1 MKILVLGGDGMLGH
15 VLLRE
20 LGSKHDLKVT
30 LRNNIEFYNEFGLFN
45 LENSF
50 DEFEP
55 MNSTAVQSIFCKF
68 RPDVVIN
75 ALGLIK
81 QREKSE
87 DKILSLAINS
97 LFPHKI
103 AQICGCIG
111 ARLIHLSTDCV
122 FSGGKGRYVESDV
135 PDAVELYGRTKYLGE
150 CDYEHSVTLRTSFF
164 GTELR
169 HKSGLI
175 EWFLAQSG
183 SIKGFSNAIY
193 SGLST
198 SEMSNVID
206 RVITDSPDISGLWH
220 VSSDPIDKYTL
231 LVKLSEYLGRS
242 DIEIKEDASFL
253 CDRSLD
259 SQRFRNLVGYQ
270 PPTWDNM
277 LKELAKQITQ
287 GV

>member
-15 VLLRE
+15 VLLRK
-20 LGSKHDLKVT
+20 LGGKHDLKVT
-30 LRNNIEFYNEFGLFN
+30 LRNNIEFYKEFGLFN
-45 LENSF
+45 LANAF

-55 MNSTAVQSIFCKF
+55 MNSTAVQGLFCKF
-68 RPDVVIN
+68 CPDVVIN

-87 DKILSLAINS
+87 DKILSIAINS

-122 FSGGKGRYVESDV
+122 FSGGKGRYVESDA

-183 SIKGFSNAIY
+183 SIKGFSKAIY

-198 SEMSNVID
+198 SEMSDVID
-206 RVITDSPDISGLWH
+206 RVITDCPDMSGLWH

-231 LVKLSEYLGRS
+231 LVKLSEYLGRR
-242 DIEIKEDASFL
+242 DIEIEEDTSFW